1 MDKNK
6 ITTALLTAVQTAE
19 QSEHKYAALK
29 ATAFDSMDDYT
40 TYCYDVATLSDKLYV
55 YQTTHDNNRVLKS
68 QLNHVLATW
77 FNIDKTQAEAFIDIV
92 LRGGLVTAVKPSQ
105 NLVEEDTL
113 RRATLQELIKAAE
126 DKPLDESYTAA
137 RRAEA
142 VEAAKQNL
150 RDFMKTARYEGT
162 IASPTRY
169 NPFKRRF
176 EEVFGKTLNDS
187 LRVKEALHAVHLDK
201 YREMYGRWAAAAIM
215 YGINPTPYIETEN
228 IHGLKAA
235 VREAKT
241 VKEEEAAK

>member
-19 QSEHKYAALK
+19 QNERKYAALK
-29 ATAFDSMDDYT
+29 ATAFDSVDDFT
-40 TYCYDVATLSDKLYV
+40 TYCYDVAVLSDKLYT
-55 YQTTHDNNRVLKS
+55 YQTTHENSKALKS
-68 QLNHVLATW
+68 QLNHVLTTW
-77 FNIDKTQAEAFIDIV
+77 FDIDKKQAESFMDIV

-105 NLVEEDTL
+105 NLVEEDAL
-113 RRATLQELIKAAE
+113 KRATLQELIKAAE
-126 DKPLDESYTAA
+126 DKPLDENYTSA

-150 RDFMKTARYEGT
+150 RDFMREARYEGT

-169 NPFKRRF
+169 NPFKRRL
-176 EEVFGKTLNDS
+176 EEVLGKTLNDS

-215 YGINPTPYIETEN
+215 YGIDPVPYIEKEN